1 MRSDGFKTK
10 SQRLQSVSILFLVFG
25 FIRISKVYIFGPMI
39 EKTGLTNNSGRD
51 VRMEGGQMSGNT
63 RATTVNQFD
72 TEEDPKSTEVKI
84 NKRSQDAK
92 SSADSANPRTSY
104 EDWEQMKGICSKLYL
119 VENKSVGEVKDLM
132 RSIYG
137 FSAG

>member
-1 MRSDGFKTK
+1 
-10 SQRLQSVSILFLVFG
+10 
-25 FIRISKVYIFGPMI
+25 
-39 EKTGLTNNSGRD
+39 
-51 VRMEGGQMSGNT
+51 MSGNT